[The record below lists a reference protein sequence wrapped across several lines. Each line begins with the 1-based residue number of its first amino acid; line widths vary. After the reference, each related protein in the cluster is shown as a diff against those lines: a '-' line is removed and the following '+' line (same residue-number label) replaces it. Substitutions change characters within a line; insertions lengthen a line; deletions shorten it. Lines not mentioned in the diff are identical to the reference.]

1 MRKSSEKRSSRE
13 RETAVKSETP
23 KLASGKKSKSGTFLC
38 VRPCGVRRRRLR
50 CRRNDGRTGL

>member
-38 VRPCGVRRRRLR
+38 VRPWGVRRRLR